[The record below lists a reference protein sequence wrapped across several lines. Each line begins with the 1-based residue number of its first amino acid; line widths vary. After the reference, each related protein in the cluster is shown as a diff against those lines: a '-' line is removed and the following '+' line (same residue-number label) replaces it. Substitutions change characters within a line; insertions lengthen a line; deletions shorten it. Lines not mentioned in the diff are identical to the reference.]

1 MVTIS
6 AETGNLTC
14 SLEELVHMISQTQ
27 GVVKAEMVAG

>member
-6 AETGNLTC
+6 AETGELQC
-14 SLEELVHMISQTQ
+14 SLEELLHRVEATA